1 MTIVARGAAAPS
13 IAEWSGATK
22 RYGRVTAV
30 RDVSL
35 SLRAGEATALV
46 GHNGAGKTTLI
57 KLMLGLV
64 RPTAGTVRV
73 LGVDPAGARGAAAR
87 RALGFLPENVAFH
100 GALSGRESMAFYARL
115 KGEPVRENGA
125 LLERVGIAHAAE
137 RRVATYSKGMRQR
150 LGIAQA
156 LIGAPRLLLFDE
168 PTSGLDPDSRE
179 EVYRTIDALRA
190 SGATVLVST
199 HALEEIERRVDR
211 AAIVHRG
218 RLVAAGSLDELR
230 RGAQAQL
237 RVRLRVRPG
246 MTTTVLASMPDAA
259 RCIEREL
266 ATLTLLAPLEAKM
279 ALLRAIGALGEAVE
293 DVELEAPG
301 LQQLY
306 RQWIESSQ
314 TQESPS

>member
-1 MTIVARGAAAPS
+1 MTV
-13 IAEWSGATK
+13 AEWSGVTK
-22 RYGRVTAV
+22 RYGRITAV
-30 RDVSL
+30 QDVSL

-64 RPTAGTVRV
+64 RPERGAVRV

-100 GALSGRESMAFYARL
+100 ASLTARESMAFYARL
-115 KGEPVRENGA
+115 KGCPVRENDA
-125 LLERVGIAHAAE
+125 LLERVGIAHAAG

-156 LIGAPRLLLFDE
+156 LIGSPRLLLFDE
-168 PTSGLDPDSRE
+168 PTSGLDPDSRA
-179 EVYRTIDALRA
+179 EVYETIDELRA

-230 RGAQAQL
+230 HGAQAQL
-237 RVRLRVRPG
+237 RVRLRVRPCS
-246 MTTTVLASMPDAA
+246 TSTVLAQMPEAV
-259 RCIEREL
+259 RCLERDVDS
-266 ATLTLLAPLEAKM
+266 LTLLAPADAKM
-279 ALLRAIGALGEAVE
+279 PVLRAIGALGELVE
-293 DVELEAPG
+293 DVDLEAPG

-306 RQWIESSQ
+306 RHWIESSGVP
-314 TQESPS
+314 SPAERPS